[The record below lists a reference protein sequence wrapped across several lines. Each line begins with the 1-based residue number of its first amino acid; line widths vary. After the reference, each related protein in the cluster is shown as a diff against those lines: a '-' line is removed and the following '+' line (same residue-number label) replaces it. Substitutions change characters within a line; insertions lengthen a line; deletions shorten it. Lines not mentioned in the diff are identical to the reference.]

1 MILKGQTA
9 SNDWVEFRIH
19 NIIKCDQYWTHVW
32 NMGEYVTINTDTIC
46 LADDPRKEMLKEIL
60 STLEN
65 AYLDRIATTQ
75 EDIGGN
81 TWMMFGDILHVNE
94 DVIGEME
101 AKL

>member
-9 SNDWVEFRIH
+9 SNDNELSGMWSASDLTGGACEAEAAS
-19 NIIKCDQYWTHVW
+19 KYAKTMCK
-32 NMGEYVTINTDTIC
+32 
-46 LADDPRKEMLKEIL
+46 AMLKEIL

-65 AYLDRIATTQ
+65 AYLDRISTTQ